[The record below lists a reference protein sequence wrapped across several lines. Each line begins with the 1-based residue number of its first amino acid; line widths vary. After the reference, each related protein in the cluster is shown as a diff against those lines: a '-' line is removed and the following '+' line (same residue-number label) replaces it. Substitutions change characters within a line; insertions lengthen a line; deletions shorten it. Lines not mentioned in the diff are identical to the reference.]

1 MTEKKLLLD
10 LNRLN
15 EKKPREQKNRKMDIR
30 HIKQVTIE
38 FADGEVSS
46 FDIPE
51 TQGFFRE
58 RYTYE
63 QVETTDGYNRITNK
77 LYVHEIHWTLREDQL
92 NGNRRESSPSPS
104 TPQE

>member
-15 EKKPREQKNRKMDIR
+15 EKKPRQQKNRKMDIR

-38 FADGEVSS
+38 FADGEVSTYE
-46 FDIPE
+46 IPE

-63 QVETTDGYNRITNK
+63 QIETADGYNRVTGK
-77 LYVHEIHWTLREDQL
+77 LFVHEITWTLREDQL
-92 NGNRRESSPSPS
+92 NGNRRESSAS
-104 TPQE
+104 TSTD